1 MSLVDYCF
9 GTQYIINIGLIAVQ
23 PKIEK
28 SGSFFSAMRAVQ
40 LKFGVKFDTDVEGAI
55 RNFFEDRF

>member
-1 MSLVDYCF
+1 MSLVDYFF
-9 GTQYIINIGLIAVQ
+9 GTQYINIGLIAVQ

-40 LKFGVKFDTDVEGAI
+40 LKFGVKFDTDVEG
-55 RNFFEDRF
+55 RNTQLFEDRF